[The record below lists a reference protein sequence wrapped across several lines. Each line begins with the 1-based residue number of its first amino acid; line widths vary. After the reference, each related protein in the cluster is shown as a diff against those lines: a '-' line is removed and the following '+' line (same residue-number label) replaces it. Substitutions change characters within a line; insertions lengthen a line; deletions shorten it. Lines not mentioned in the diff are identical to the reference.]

1 MEAYIDGSKSTGRKV
16 NYAAV
21 FTDTIRRGAIPEE
34 ASIQTALK
42 ERTYDG

>member
-21 FTDTIRRGAIPEE
+21 FTDTIRRESLQEE
-34 ASIQTALK
+34 A
-42 ERTYDG
+42 E